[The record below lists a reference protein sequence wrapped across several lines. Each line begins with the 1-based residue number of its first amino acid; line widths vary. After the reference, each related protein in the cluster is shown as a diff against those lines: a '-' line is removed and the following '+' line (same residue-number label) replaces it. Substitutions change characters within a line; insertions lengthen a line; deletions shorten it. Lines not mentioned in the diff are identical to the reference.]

1 MWQHRQEERELK
13 RAELD
18 MQKQRRNIQ
27 RAMKDYEH
35 SACGSVYNS
44 FIPV

>member
-27 RAMKDYEH
+27 RAMKEYEH
-35 SACGSVYNS
+35 SACDSSYTVYT
-44 FIPV
+44 